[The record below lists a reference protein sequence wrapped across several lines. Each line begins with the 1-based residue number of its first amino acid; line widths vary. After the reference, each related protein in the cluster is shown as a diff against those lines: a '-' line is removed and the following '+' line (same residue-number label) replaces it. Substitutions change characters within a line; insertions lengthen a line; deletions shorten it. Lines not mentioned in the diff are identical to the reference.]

1 MNNDQEMK
9 LEVEDVPAKIFQK
22 EWKPSYPNTKYI
34 QLSQ

>member
-1 MNNDQEMK
+1 MKIRK

-34 QLSQ
+34 